1 MTAAPTIAT
10 GAMAAGTHL
19 FIVTLEQAS
28 EGIFQLKADQ
38 TAVYE
43 LQERTAAASRQ
54 CAELIEHFLRV
65 SAIRRVSLR
74 YSPDTGQY
82 RPHPHTLKLETILQL
97 APGVCVDLVPG
108 NSVMAWVRRE
118 APELPCLPSPDLMR
132 VARGTGVR
140 AIEMAAFAAATIADE
155 VRAHPDLVGQW
166 Q

>member
-10 GAMAAGTHL
+10 GALAAGTHL

-28 EGIFQLKADQ
+28 EAVFQLKEEQ

-43 LQERTAAASRQ
+43 LQERTTAATCQ
-54 CAELIEHFLRV
+54 CAELIGRFLRA
-65 SAIRRVSLR
+65 SAIRRISLR

-118 APELPCLPSPDLMR
+118 APALPGLPRPDLTR
-132 VARGTGVR
+132 VARGAGIR
-140 AIEMAAFAAATIADE
+140 AIEMAAFAAAALVDE
-155 VRAHPDLVGQW
+155 GRAYPDLAGQW